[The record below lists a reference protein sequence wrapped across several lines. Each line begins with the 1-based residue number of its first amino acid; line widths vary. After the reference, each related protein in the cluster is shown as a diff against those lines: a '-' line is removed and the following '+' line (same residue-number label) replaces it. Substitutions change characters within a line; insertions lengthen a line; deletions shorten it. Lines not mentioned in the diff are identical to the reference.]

1 MVEEQKEQIQKYEDI
16 FTTLKDLSEKIMNLG
31 ENSNPEPAD
40 IEYSQMEEQ
49 NTNMTPNVTQEIST
63 NETPDPTN
71 DPTQH
76 LNDITSKFGATSLQE
91 NEQQSIGVSV

>member
-1 MVEEQKEQIQKYEDI
+1 
-16 FTTLKDLSEKIMNLG
+16 MNLG
-31 ENSNPEPAD
+31 ENSSPKPAD

-49 NTNMTPNVTQEIST
+49 NTNMTPNVTQEISAD
-63 NETPDPTN
+63 ETPDPTN

-91 NEQQSIGVSV
+91 NEQQSIGVPV